1 MPVMQATGSGVASGF
16 VGTLDQI
23 AQERTDLAREEVEW
37 LHGLVATWGLVA
49 DLGLSDLVLWLPTW
63 NDGGWVAAA
72 QVRPAT
78 AATSVPED
86 VVGTFTP
93 RGRRPELDR
102 ARSTGRVEPPTGG
115 RFEAIPVAM
124 VRDGSGAESGR
135 AVPVDDEDRVIG
147 VISRHP
153 TDRGEGR
160 PSGRLET
167 EYLDIARLLLGMVAQ
182 GRYPPAGWGAGAD
195 APPPRAGDGLLRL
208 SEEGRVTFASP
219 NAISAFRRLGLAP
232 DLVGCDLAHIAVR
245 LWHRPGPVDEAL
257 ALVASGRVA
266 GDSEVENRSASVS
279 LRAVPLEES
288 GRQVGA
294 VVLVR
299 DITDLRRR
307 ERALLSKD
315 ATLREVHH
323 RVKNNLQTVGAL
335 LRLQSR
341 RVTAVE
347 AREALAEAERRVSA
361 IAAVHDILS
370 QEPGETIDFD
380 DVTERLTLLA
390 GDLMPAQPDGVVPR
404 VVRSGSMGEIP
415 TDFAGPLAM
424 ALSEIIQNAVEH
436 AGARI
441 IEVRPSRS
449 SDCLVVEV
457 RDDGAGVP
465 AGGPDQAG
473 LGLQIVRMLIEED
486 LGGEVRIGPR
496 PEGGTLASLSVP
508 LGG

>member
-1 MPVMQATGSGVASGF
+1 MPVMQATGGGVASGF
-16 VGTLDQI
+16 VGTLDQM
-23 AQERTDLAREEVEW
+23 AQERTDLSREEVEW
-37 LHGLVATWGLVA
+37 LHGLVATWSLVA

-86 VVGTFTP
+86 VVGAFTP

-102 ARSTGRVEPPTGG
+102 ARLTGRVEPAAPG
-115 RFEAIPVAM
+115 RCE
-124 VRDGSGAESGR
+124 
-135 AVPVDDEDRVIG
+135 AVPVSRARGGRSGEDTDRVIG
-147 VISRHP
+147 VISRHR
-153 TDRGEGR
+153 TDRGEGT

-167 EYLDIARLLLGMVAQ
+167 EYLEIARLMLGMVAE
-182 GRYPPAGWGAGAD
+182 GRYPPTGWAAGAD

-208 SEEGRVTFASP
+208 SEDGRVTFASP
-219 NAISAFRRLGLAP
+219 NAVSAFRRLGLAP
-232 DLVGCDLAHIAVR
+232 DLVGSDLAHTATR
-245 LWHRPGPVDEAL
+245 LWHRPGPVDESL

-266 GDSEVENRSASVS
+266 GDAEVENRSASVS
-279 LRAVPLEES
+279 LRAVPLEET

-341 RVTAVE
+341 RVTAEE

-390 GDLMPAQPDGVVPR
+390 GDLMPAQPNGAVPR
-404 VVRSGSMGEIP
+404 IVRSGSMGEIP
-415 TDFAGPLAM
+415 TDLAGPLAM
-424 ALSEIIQNAVEH
+424 ALSEIVQNAVEH
-436 AGARI
+436 AGARV

-457 RDDGAGVP
+457 RDDGEGVP
-465 AGGPDQAG
+465 TGGPDQAG

>member
-1 MPVMQATGSGVASGF
+1 MPVPQATRGGVACRF

-23 AQERTDLAREEVEW
+23 AQERTDLARGEVEW
-37 LHGLVATWGLVA
+37 LHGLIATWGLVS

-78 AATSVPED
+78 AATSVPDD

-102 ARSTGRVEPPTGG
+102 ARLTGRVDPATAG
-115 RFEAIPVAM
+115 RCEAIPVAM
-124 VRDGSGAESGR
+124 ARSGR
-135 AVPVDDEDRVIG
+135 AGEDPDRVLG

-160 PSGRLET
+160 PAGRLES
-167 EYLDIARLLLGMVAQ
+167 EYLEIARLLLGMVAE

-208 SEEGRVTFASP
+208 SEDGRVAFASP

-232 DLVGCDLAHIAVR
+232 DLVGSDLAHTAVR
-245 LWHRPGPVDEAL
+245 LWHRPGPVDESL

-266 GDSEVENRSASVS
+266 GDAEVENRSASVT
-279 LRAVPLEES
+279 LRAVPLFEV

-323 RVKNNLQTVGAL
+323 RVKNNLQTVSAL

-341 RVTAVE
+341 RVSAEE
-347 AREALAEAERRVSA
+347 ARDALAEAERRVSA

-380 DVTERLTLLA
+380 DVAERLTHLA
-390 GDLMPAQPDGVVPR
+390 GELMPARPNGATPR
-404 VVRSGSMGEIP
+404 IVRSGSMGEIP
-415 TDFAGPLAM
+415 TDVAGPLAM
-424 ALSEIIQNAVEH
+424 ALSEIVQNAVEH
-436 AGARI
+436 AGAEL
-441 IEVRPSRS
+441 IEVRSSRQG
-449 SDCLVVEV
+449 DAIVVEV
-457 RDDGAGVP
+457 LDDGAGVP
-465 AGGPDQAG
+465 AAGPDQPG

-496 PEGGTLASLSVP
+496 PEGGTLAGLSVP